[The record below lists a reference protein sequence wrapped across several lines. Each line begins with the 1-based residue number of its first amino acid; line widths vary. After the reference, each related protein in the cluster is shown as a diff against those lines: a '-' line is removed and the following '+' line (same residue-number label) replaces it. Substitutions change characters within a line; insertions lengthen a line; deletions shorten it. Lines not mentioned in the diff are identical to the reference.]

1 MCKRTLFNDMQVLCF
16 ENLDYFDVTFNL
28 IESPP
33 AYITETCNVS
43 TMLLWLSKWQDA
55 HDTQILNFASANLHE
70 VPLEFASL
78 DSKVL
83 TEINFSSN
91 RISMIPDV
99 LSRFHS
105 LTALLINS
113 NKLLCIPNA
122 VFLLSR
128 LQTLHV
134 QDNLITGC
142 AISTVSFPYFFTY
155 F

>member
-1 MCKRTLFNDMQVLCF
+1 MQVRCF
-16 ENLDYFDVTFNL
+16 KNLDYFDVTFNL

-33 AYITETCNVS
+33 GYIIETCNVS
-43 TMLLWLSKWQDA
+43 AILLWLSKWQVA
-55 HDTQILNFASANLHE
+55 YDTQILNFASANLHE

-78 DSKVL
+78 DTKML

-91 RISMIPDV
+91 QISMIPDI

-105 LTALLINS
+105 LTELLINN

-122 VFLLSR
+122 VFSLSR

-134 QDNLITGC
+134 QDNLITGS
-142 AISTVSFPYFFTY
+142 AFILSALLISIF
-155 F
+155 